1 MVDYIPDGKS
11 HEISCRIKGY
21 TPNKEDGS
29 DPGERLEMMNFYRGT
44 IKLSIGAEGDSSYP
58 KEFEEYDYDIDLL
71 SNGVSYV
78 TEAQTRTTRFLFGVA
93 WLLNTVIRIFRYM
106 S

>member
-1 MVDYIPDGKS
+1 LN
-11 HEISCRIKGY
+11 R
-21 TPNKEDGS
+21 
-29 DPGERLEMMNFYRGT
+29 RGT

-58 KEFEEYDYDIDLL
+58 KKFEEYDYDIDLL

-93 WLLNTVIRIFRYM
+93 WLLNTTDENEYQTWYAADPTIM
-106 S
+106 